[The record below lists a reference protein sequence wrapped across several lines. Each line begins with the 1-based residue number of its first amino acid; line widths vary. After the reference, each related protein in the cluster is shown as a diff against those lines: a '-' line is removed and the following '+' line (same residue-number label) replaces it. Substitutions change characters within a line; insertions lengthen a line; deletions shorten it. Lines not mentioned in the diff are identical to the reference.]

1 MKYGPVLTFSYFSM
15 GDHCDQY
22 SSYSLNLVTF
32 SSRMLIVNLHQDTI
46 IKYLKM
52 KNLRNNILYDIVMT
66 RSLEVESCFTQTG
79 MIVFL

>member
-22 SSYSLNLVTF
+22 SSYSLNLGTF

-46 IKYLKM
+46 IKYLRM
-52 KNLRNNILYDIVMT
+52 KNLRDNISYD
-66 RSLEVESCFTQTG
+66 
-79 MIVFL
+79 